1 MFYRILKSLQKII
14 KDETSEIE
22 FSTELNTTLTFI
34 ESGFLPTSS
43 DGKTVF
49 IFKGSQDEIDSF
61 KETDQIIFDFQC
73 IKRLEFPSVR
83 MSFELKD
90 RSNKTYR
97 FDYFFNI
104 ESDEEMEL
112 LERLEDQ
119 DYFEIILFDPKIEY
133 SKRVEITEQGKE
145 KIKTVLDEA
154 KS

>member
-14 KDETSEIE
+14 KDETTEIE
-22 FSTELNTTLTFI
+22 FSSELNMTLSFI

-61 KETDQIIFDFQC
+61 KETDQVIFEFEC
-73 IKRLEFPSVR
+73 IKRPEFPSVK
-83 MSFELKD
+83 MSLKLKD

-97 FDYFFNI
+97 FDYFFNV

-119 DYFEIILFDPKIEY
+119 DYFDIIFFDSKIEY
-133 SKRVEITEQGKE
+133 SKRVEITKNDKD
-145 KIKTVLDEA
+145 KIKTVLVEA
-154 KS
+154 RS